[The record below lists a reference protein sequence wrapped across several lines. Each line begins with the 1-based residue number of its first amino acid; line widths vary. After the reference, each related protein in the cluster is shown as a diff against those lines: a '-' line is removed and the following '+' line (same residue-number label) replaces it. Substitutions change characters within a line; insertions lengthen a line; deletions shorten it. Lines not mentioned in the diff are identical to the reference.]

1 MGVRNYMRKRQ
12 IRGLEKERE
21 SIIAV
26 RELDSLREIVERDTA
41 INFDTHLRDLNDLE
55 RQVVIEE
62 RLKKLKVKGLK

>member
-26 RELDSLREIVERDTA
+26 RELDSLREIVEKDTA
-41 INFDTHLRDLNDLE
+41 INFDMHLRGLDDLE

-62 RLKKLKVKGLK
+62 RLKKLKAKGLK

>member
-1 MGVRNYMRKRQ
+1 MGVRNYLRKRQ